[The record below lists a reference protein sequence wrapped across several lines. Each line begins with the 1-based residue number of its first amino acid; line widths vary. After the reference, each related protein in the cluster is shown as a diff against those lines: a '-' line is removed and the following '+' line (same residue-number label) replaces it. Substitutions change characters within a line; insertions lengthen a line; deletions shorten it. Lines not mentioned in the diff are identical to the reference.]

1 MISLCLPVCIKVVLD
16 TKIERDYL
24 MGFDMT
30 LAVNS
35 ESVAKTK
42 IAIRKTIIQKR
53 EALGDLEKDEK
64 NLAIA
69 QRLFCMDEFKK
80 SKTVFCFLSTSFE
93 VQTERIIRESL
104 RLGKQVLV
112 PLLDPG
118 GENLQ
123 ASRIPSM
130 DIDFVIGEYG
140 VRQPAPKFRDI
151 VPFSNIDFVVVPGL
165 AFDNFGNRIGYGGG
179 FYDKFFKK
187 ITRDVSR
194 VAVSYDF
201 QLFNV
206 VPHSDLDEPVHF
218 LITETKALRCRDIS
232 GVEV

>member
-1 MISLCLPVCIKVVLD
+1 M
-16 TKIERDYL
+16 R
-24 MGFDMT
+24 FDMT
-30 LAVNS
+30 LEISS
-35 ESVAKTK
+35 ESAAKTK
-42 IAIRKTIIQKR
+42 TAIRKTIIQKR
-53 EALGDLEKDEK
+53 EELGGLEKEEK
-64 NLAIA
+64 NIAIA
-69 QRLFCMDEFKK
+69 QRLFGMGEFKK
-80 SKTVFCFLSTSFE
+80 SKTIFCFLSTSFE

-118 GENLQ
+118 GENLK

-140 VRQPAPKFRDI
+140 VRQPAPKFRNI
-151 VPFSNIDFVVVPGL
+151 APFSNIDFVVVPGL
-165 AFDNFGNRIGYGGG
+165 AFDRFGNRIGYGGG

-187 ITRDVSR
+187 ITGNVSR
-194 VAVSYDF
+194 VAVGYDF
-201 QLFNV
+201 QLFNL

-218 LITETKALRCRDIS
+218 FITETKALRCRDMS

>member
-1 MISLCLPVCIKVVLD
+1 
-16 TKIERDYL
+16 
-24 MGFDMT
+24 MT
-30 LAVNS
+30 LEVNS
-35 ESVAKTK
+35 ESAAKAK
-42 IAIRKTIIQKR
+42 IAIRKMIVQKR
-53 EALGDLEKDEK
+53 EELGGLEKEEK
-64 NLAIA
+64 NIAIA
-69 QRLFCMDEFKK
+69 QRLFGMDEFKK
-80 SKTVFCFLSTSFE
+80 SKTIFCFLSTSFE
-93 VQTERIIRESL
+93 VQTERIILESL

-118 GENLQ
+118 GENLK

-140 VRQPAPKFRDI
+140 VRQPAPKFRNI

-165 AFDNFGNRIGYGGG
+165 AFDSLGNRIGYGGG

-187 ITRDVSR
+187 ITGNVSR
-194 VAVSYDF
+194 VAVGYDF
-201 QLFNV
+201 QLFNL

-218 LITETKALRCRDIS
+218 LITETKALRCRDMS

>member
-1 MISLCLPVCIKVVLD
+1 MISLYLPDCIKVVLD

-24 MGFDMT
+24 MEFDMT
-30 LAVNS
+30 VAVNS
-35 ESVAKTK
+35 ESIAKTK
-42 IAIRKTIIQKR
+42 RAIRKTIIQKR

-64 NLAIA
+64 SLSIA
-69 QRLFCMDEFKK
+69 QRLFGMDEFKK
-80 SKTVFCFLSTSFE
+80 SKIVFCFLSTSLE

-112 PLLDPG
+112 PLLDLG

-123 ASRIPSM
+123 ASRILSM
-130 DIDFVIGEYG
+130 DVDFVMGEYD

-165 AFDNFGNRIGYGGG
+165 AFDSFGNRIGYGGG

-201 QLFNV
+201 QLFNL

-218 LITETKALRCRDIS
+218 LITETKTLRCRDIS

>member
-1 MISLCLPVCIKVVLD
+1 LPDSIKVVLGA
-16 TKIERDYL
+16 KIERDYL
-24 MGFDMT
+24 MRFDMT
-30 LAVNS
+30 LEVSS
-35 ESVAKTK
+35 ESAAKTK
-42 IAIRKTIIQKR
+42 IAIRKMIVQKR
-53 EALGDLEKDEK
+53 EELGGLEKEEK
-64 NLAIA
+64 NTAIA
-69 QRLFCMDEFKK
+69 QRLFGMDEFKK

-118 GENLQ
+118 GENLK

-140 VRQPAPKFRDI
+140 VRQPAPKFRNI
-151 VPFSNIDFVVVPGL
+151 VPFANIDFVVVPGL

-201 QLFNV
+201 QLFNL
-206 VPHSDLDEPVHF
+206 VPHSHSDEPVHF
-218 LITETKALRCRDIS
+218 LITETKALRCHDKS

>member
-1 MISLCLPVCIKVVLD
+1 MK
-16 TKIERDYL
+16 
-24 MGFDMT
+24 FDMA
-30 LAVNS
+30 LADSS

-42 IAIRKTIIQKR
+42 IEIRKTIIQKR

-69 QRLFCMDEFKK
+69 QRLFGMDEFKK
-80 SKTVFCFLSTSFE
+80 SKTIFCFLSTSFE

-118 GENLQ
+118 ENLK

-130 DIDFVIGEYG
+130 DIDFVLGEYD

-165 AFDNFGNRIGYGGG
+165 AFDSFGNRIGYGGG

-187 ITRDVSR
+187 ITGNVSR
-194 VAVSYDF
+194 VAVGYDF
-201 QLFNV
+201 QLFNL

-218 LITETKALRCRDIS
+218 LITETKALRCRDVS
-232 GVEV
+232 GIEV

>member
-1 MISLCLPVCIKVVLD
+1 
-16 TKIERDYL
+16 
-24 MGFDMT
+24 MT
-30 LAVNS
+30 LEVSS
-35 ESVAKTK
+35 ESAAKTK
-42 IAIRKTIIQKR
+42 IAIRKMIVQKR
-53 EALGDLEKDEK
+53 EELGGLEKEEK
-64 NLAIA
+64 NIAIA
-69 QRLFCMDEFKK
+69 QRLFGMDEFKK
-80 SKTVFCFLSTSFE
+80 SKTIFCFLSTSFE
-93 VQTERIIRESL
+93 VQTERIILESL

-118 GENLQ
+118 GENLK

-140 VRQPAPKFRDI
+140 VRQPAPKFRNI

-165 AFDNFGNRIGYGGG
+165 AFDSFGNRIGYGGG

-187 ITRDVSR
+187 ITGNVSR
-194 VAVSYDF
+194 VAVGYDF
-201 QLFNV
+201 QLFNL

-218 LITETKALRCRDIS
+218 LITETKALRCRDMS

>member
-1 MISLCLPVCIKVVLD
+1 
-16 TKIERDYL
+16 
-24 MGFDMT
+24 MT
-30 LAVNS
+30 LEVSS
-35 ESVAKTK
+35 ESAAKTK
-42 IAIRKTIIQKR
+42 IAIRKMIVQKR
-53 EALGDLEKDEK
+53 EELGGLEKEEK
-64 NLAIA
+64 NIAIA
-69 QRLFCMDEFKK
+69 QRLFGMDEFKK
-80 SKTVFCFLSTSFE
+80 SKTIFCFLSTSFE
-93 VQTERIIRESL
+93 VQTERIILESL

-118 GENLQ
+118 GENLK

-140 VRQPAPKFRDI
+140 VRQPAPKFRNI

-165 AFDNFGNRIGYGGG
+165 AFDSFGNRIGYGGG

-187 ITRDVSR
+187 ITGNVSR
-194 VAVSYDF
+194 VAVGYDF
-201 QLFNV
+201 QLFNL

-218 LITETKALRCRDIS
+218 LITETKALRCRGMS

>member
-1 MISLCLPVCIKVVLD
+1 
-16 TKIERDYL
+16 
-24 MGFDMT
+24 MT
-30 LAVNS
+30 LEVNS
-35 ESVAKTK
+35 ESAAKAK
-42 IAIRKTIIQKR
+42 IAIRKMIVQKR
-53 EALGDLEKDEK
+53 EELGGLEKEEK
-64 NLAIA
+64 NIAIA
-69 QRLFCMDEFKK
+69 QRLFGMDEFKK
-80 SKTVFCFLSTSFE
+80 SKTIFCFLSTSFE
-93 VQTERIIRESL
+93 VQTERIILESL

-118 GENLQ
+118 GENLK

-140 VRQPAPKFRDI
+140 VRQPAPKFRNV

-165 AFDNFGNRIGYGGG
+165 AFDSFGNRIGYGGG

-187 ITRDVSR
+187 ITGNVSR
-194 VAVSYDF
+194 VAVGYDF
-201 QLFNV
+201 QLFNL

-218 LITETKALRCRDIS
+218 LITETKALRCRDMS

>member
-1 MISLCLPVCIKVVLD
+1 MA
-16 TKIERDYL
+16 
-24 MGFDMT
+24 
-30 LAVNS
+30 LADSS

-69 QRLFCMDEFKK
+69 QRLFGMDEFKK
-80 SKTVFCFLSTSFE
+80 SKTIFCFLSTSFE

-118 GENLQ
+118 ENLK

-130 DIDFVIGEYG
+130 DIDFVLGEYD

-165 AFDNFGNRIGYGGG
+165 AFDSFGNRIGYGGG

-187 ITRDVSR
+187 ITGNVSR
-194 VAVSYDF
+194 VAVGYDF
-201 QLFNV
+201 QLFNL

-218 LITETKALRCRDIS
+218 LITETKALRCRDMS

>member
-1 MISLCLPVCIKVVLD
+1 MPDFKGCFGSKIKC
-16 TKIERDYL
+16 DYL
-24 MGFDMT
+24 MRFGMK

-35 ESVAKTK
+35 ESIAKAKT
-42 IAIRKTIIQKR
+42 ALRKTIIQKR
-53 EALGDLEKDEK
+53 EELGNLKKNEKSI
-64 NLAIA
+64 AIA
-69 QRLFCMDEFKK
+69 QRLFAMDEFKK
-80 SKTVFCFLSTSFE
+80 SKSVFCFLSTSFE
-93 VQTERIIRESL
+93 VQTEGIIRESL

-112 PLLDPG
+112 PLLDSG
-118 GENLQ
+118 EENLR
-123 ASRIPSM
+123 AARIPSM

-140 VRQPAPKFRDI
+140 VRQPAPEFRDI

-179 FYDKFFKK
+179 CYDKFFKK

-201 QLFNV
+201 QLFNL

>member
-1 MISLCLPVCIKVVLD
+1 LPDCIKVTLD
-16 TKIERDYL
+16 VKIERDYL
-24 MGFDMT
+24 MRFDMT
-30 LAVNS
+30 LAVS
-35 ESVAKTK
+35 SKSVAKTK
-42 IAIRKTIIQKR
+42 IAIRKTIVQKR
-53 EALGDLEKDEK
+53 EELGDIEKDEK
-64 NLAIA
+64 SLAIA
-69 QRLFCMDEFKK
+69 QRLFGMDGFKK
-80 SKTVFCFLSTSFE
+80 SKTVFCFLSTSSE
-93 VQTERIIRESL
+93 VQTGRIIRESL

-118 GENLQ
+118 EKNLK
-123 ASRIPSM
+123 ASRILSM
-130 DIDFVIGEYG
+130 DIDFVIGGCG

-187 ITRDVSR
+187 ITRDVNR

-201 QLFNV
+201 QLFNL

>member
-1 MISLCLPVCIKVVLD
+1 M
-16 TKIERDYL
+16 R
-24 MGFDMT
+24 FDMT
-30 LAVNS
+30 LEVSS
-35 ESVAKTK
+35 ESAAKTK
-42 IAIRKTIIQKR
+42 IAIRKMIVQKR
-53 EALGDLEKDEK
+53 EELGGLEKEEK
-64 NLAIA
+64 NIAIA
-69 QRLFCMDEFKK
+69 QRLFGMDEFKK
-80 SKTVFCFLSTSFE
+80 SKTIFCFLSTSFE
-93 VQTERIIRESL
+93 VQTERIILESL

-118 GENLQ
+118 GENLK

-140 VRQPAPKFRDI
+140 VRQPAPKFRNI

-165 AFDNFGNRIGYGGG
+165 AFDSLGNRIGYGGG

-187 ITRDVSR
+187 ITGNVSR
-194 VAVSYDF
+194 VAVGYDF
-201 QLFNV
+201 QLFNL

-218 LITETKALRCRDIS
+218 LITETKALRCRDMS

>member
-1 MISLCLPVCIKVVLD
+1 MPDFKGCFGSKIKC
-16 TKIERDYL
+16 DYL
-24 MGFDMT
+24 MRFGMK

-35 ESVAKTK
+35 ESIVKAKT
-42 IAIRKTIIQKR
+42 ALRKTIIQKR
-53 EALGDLEKDEK
+53 EELGNLKKNEKSI
-64 NLAIA
+64 AIA
-69 QRLFCMDEFKK
+69 QRLFALDEFKK
-80 SKTVFCFLSTSFE
+80 SKSVFCFLSTSFE
-93 VQTERIIRESL
+93 VQTERIVRESL

-130 DIDFVIGEYG
+130 DIDFVVGEYG

-165 AFDNFGNRIGYGGG
+165 AFDNLGNRIGYGGG

-187 ITRDVSR
+187 ITSDVDR

-201 QLFNV
+201 QLFNL
-206 VPHSDLDEPVHF
+206 VPRSDLDEPVHF

>member
-1 MISLCLPVCIKVVLD
+1 MPDSIKVVLGA
-16 TKIERDYL
+16 KIERDYL
-24 MGFDMT
+24 MRFDMT
-30 LAVNS
+30 LEVSS
-35 ESVAKTK
+35 ESAAKTK
-42 IAIRKTIIQKR
+42 IAIRKMIVQKR
-53 EALGDLEKDEK
+53 EELGGLEKEEK
-64 NLAIA
+64 NIAIA
-69 QRLFCMDEFKK
+69 QRLFGMDEFKK
-80 SKTVFCFLSTSFE
+80 SKTIFCFLSTSFE

-112 PLLDPG
+112 PLLEPG
-118 GENLQ
+118 GENLK

-140 VRQPAPKFRDI
+140 VRQPAPKFRNI
-151 VPFSNIDFVVVPGL
+151 VPFANIDFVVVPGL

-201 QLFNV
+201 QLFNL
-206 VPHSDLDEPVHF
+206 VPHSHSDEPVHF

>member
-1 MISLCLPVCIKVVLD
+1 MA
-16 TKIERDYL
+16 
-24 MGFDMT
+24 
-30 LAVNS
+30 LADSS

-42 IAIRKTIIQKR
+42 IEIRKTIIQKR

-69 QRLFCMDEFKK
+69 QRLFGMDEFKK
-80 SKTVFCFLSTSFE
+80 SKTIFCFLSTSFE

-118 GENLQ
+118 ENLK

-130 DIDFVIGEYG
+130 DIDFVLGEYD

-165 AFDNFGNRIGYGGG
+165 AFDSFGNRIGYGGG

-187 ITRDVSR
+187 ITGNVSR
-194 VAVSYDF
+194 VAVGYDF
-201 QLFNV
+201 QLFNL

-218 LITETKALRCRDIS
+218 LITETKALRCRDMS

>member
-1 MISLCLPVCIKVVLD
+1 
-16 TKIERDYL
+16 
-24 MGFDMT
+24 MT
-30 LAVNS
+30 LEVNS
-35 ESVAKTK
+35 ESAAKAK
-42 IAIRKTIIQKR
+42 IAIRKMIVQKR
-53 EALGDLEKDEK
+53 EELGGLEKEEK
-64 NLAIA
+64 NIAIA
-69 QRLFCMDEFKK
+69 QRLFGMDEFKK
-80 SKTVFCFLSTSFE
+80 SKTIFCFLSTSFE
-93 VQTERIIRESL
+93 VQTERIILESL

-118 GENLQ
+118 GENLK

-140 VRQPAPKFRDI
+140 VRQPAPKFRNI

-165 AFDNFGNRIGYGGG
+165 AFDSFGNRIGYGGG

-187 ITRDVSR
+187 ITGNVSR
-194 VAVSYDF
+194 VAVGYDF
-201 QLFNV
+201 QLFNL

-218 LITETKALRCRDIS
+218 LITETKALRCRDMS

>member
-1 MISLCLPVCIKVVLD
+1 MPDSIKVVLGA
-16 TKIERDYL
+16 KIERDYL
-24 MGFDMT
+24 MRFDMT
-30 LAVNS
+30 LEVSS
-35 ESVAKTK
+35 ESAAKTK
-42 IAIRKTIIQKR
+42 IAIRKMIVQKR
-53 EALGDLEKDEK
+53 EELGGLEKEK
-64 NLAIA
+64 KNIAIA
-69 QRLFCMDEFKK
+69 QRLLGMDEFKK
-80 SKTVFCFLSTSFE
+80 SKTVFCFLSTSSE
-93 VQTERIIRESL
+93 VQTGRIIRESL

-118 GENLQ
+118 EKNLK
-123 ASRIPSM
+123 ASRILSM
-130 DIDFVIGEYG
+130 DIDFVIGECG

-201 QLFNV
+201 QLFNL

>member
-1 MISLCLPVCIKVVLD
+1 
-16 TKIERDYL
+16 
-24 MGFDMT
+24 MT
-30 LAVNS
+30 LEVSS
-35 ESVAKTK
+35 ESAAKTK
-42 IAIRKTIIQKR
+42 IAIRKMIVQKR
-53 EALGDLEKDEK
+53 EELGGLEKEEK
-64 NLAIA
+64 NTAIA
-69 QRLFCMDEFKK
+69 QRLFGMDEFKK
-80 SKTVFCFLSTSFE
+80 SKTIFCFLSTSFE

-118 GENLQ
+118 GENLK

-130 DIDFVIGEYG
+130 DIDFVVGEYG
-140 VRQPAPKFRDI
+140 VRQPAPKFRNI
-151 VPFSNIDFVVVPGL
+151 VPFANIDFVVVPGL

-201 QLFNV
+201 QLFNL
-206 VPHSDLDEPVHF
+206 VPHSHSDEPVHF
-218 LITETKALRCRDIS
+218 LITETKALRCHDKS

>member
-1 MISLCLPVCIKVVLD
+1 MA
-16 TKIERDYL
+16 
-24 MGFDMT
+24 
-30 LAVNS
+30 LADSS

-69 QRLFCMDEFKK
+69 QRLFGMDEFKK
-80 SKTVFCFLSTSFE
+80 SKTIFCFLSTSFE
-93 VQTERIIRESL
+93 VQTERVIRESL

-118 GENLQ
+118 ENLK

-130 DIDFVIGEYG
+130 DIDFVLGEYD

-165 AFDNFGNRIGYGGG
+165 AFDSFGNRIGYGGG

-187 ITRDVSR
+187 ITGNVSR
-194 VAVSYDF
+194 VAVGYDF
-201 QLFNV
+201 QLFNL

-218 LITETKALRCRDIS
+218 LITETKALRCRDMS

>member
-1 MISLCLPVCIKVVLD
+1 
-16 TKIERDYL
+16 
-24 MGFDMT
+24 MT
-30 LAVNS
+30 LEVSS
-35 ESVAKTK
+35 ESAAKTK
-42 IAIRKTIIQKR
+42 TAIRKMIVQKR
-53 EALGDLEKDEK
+53 EELGGLEKEEK
-64 NLAIA
+64 NIAIA
-69 QRLFCMDEFKK
+69 QRLFGMDEFKK
-80 SKTVFCFLSTSFE
+80 SKTIFCFLSTSFE
-93 VQTERIIRESL
+93 VQTERIILESL

-118 GENLQ
+118 GENLK

-140 VRQPAPKFRDI
+140 VRQPAPKFRNI

-165 AFDNFGNRIGYGGG
+165 AFDSFGNRIGYGGG

-187 ITRDVSR
+187 ITGNVSR
-194 VAVSYDF
+194 VAVGYDF
-201 QLFNV
+201 QLFNL

-218 LITETKALRCRDIS
+218 LITETKALRCRDMS

>member
-1 MISLCLPVCIKVVLD
+1 
-16 TKIERDYL
+16 
-24 MGFDMT
+24 MT
-30 LAVNS
+30 LEVSS
-35 ESVAKTK
+35 ESAAKAK
-42 IAIRKTIIQKR
+42 IAIRKMIVQKR
-53 EALGDLEKDEK
+53 EELGGLEKEEK
-64 NLAIA
+64 NIAIA
-69 QRLFCMDEFKK
+69 QRLFGMDEFKK
-80 SKTVFCFLSTSFE
+80 SKTIFCFLSTSFE

-118 GENLQ
+118 GENLK

-140 VRQPAPKFRDI
+140 VRQPAPKFRNV

-165 AFDNFGNRIGYGGG
+165 AFDSFGNRIGYGGG

-187 ITRDVSR
+187 ITGNVSR
-194 VAVSYDF
+194 VAVGYDF
-201 QLFNV
+201 QLFNL

-218 LITETKALRCRDIS
+218 LITETKALRCRDMS

>member
-1 MISLCLPVCIKVVLD
+1 MEIVLD
-16 TKIERDYL
+16 AKTGPDYL
-24 MGFDMT
+24 MGFNRM

-35 ESVAKTK
+35 ESIAKTK
-42 IAIRKTIIQKR
+42 IAIRKMIIKKR
-53 EALGDLEKDEK
+53 EALGDREKDEK

-69 QRLFCMDEFKK
+69 QRLFCVDEFKK
-80 SKTVFCFLSTSFE
+80 AKTIFCFLSTSFE
-93 VQTERIIRESL
+93 VETDRIIRESL

-118 GENLQ
+118 GENIQ

-140 VRQPAPKFRDI
+140 VRQSALKFRDI
-151 VPFSNIDFVVVPGL
+151 VSFSNIDFVVVPGL

-187 ITRDVSR
+187 ITKDVSR
-194 VAVSYDF
+194 VALSYDL
-201 QLFNV
+201 QLFNL

-218 LITETKALRCRDIS
+218 LITETKTLRCRDIS